1 MVPRRPAPV
10 RYTSAMAELSIESA
24 GVTLS
29 GEEAGEGT
37 PVVLLHGLTA
47 TRRYVVM
54 GSKALERSGHRVIAY
69 DARGHGSST
78 PAPAPDAYGYE
89 HLSRDLL
96 AVLDACGI
104 ERAVLAGSSMGGQTV
119 ARFAIDEP
127 DRVASIVIITPAFEP
142 GGFRDLPHWD
152 RLSVGL
158 RDGGVEGFIAAMGE
172 LKVPEQYQKT
182 FRTVLEQR
190 LSAHAHPEAVAD
202 ALRVVPRAQA
212 FSSWSELSDISA
224 PTLVVGSRDEID
236 FEHPLEIAERYAISI
251 PGARLIVEDA
261 GKSPLAWQGGRVS
274 EVIAE
279 AAAMS
284 VA

>member
-1 MVPRRPAPV
+1 MVPRRPSRV

-54 GSKALERSGHRVIAY
+54 GSKALERSGHRVITY
-69 DARGHGSST
+69 DARGHGTST

-119 ARFAIDEP
+119 ARFAIDQP

-152 RLSVGL
+152 RLSDGL
-158 RDGGVEGFIAAMGE
+158 RNGGVQGFIAAMGE

-190 LSAHAHPEAVAD
+190 LSAHAHPEAVAN

-212 FSSWSELSDISA
+212 FTSWSELSDISA

-236 FEHPLEIAERYAISI
+236 FEHPLEIAERYANSI

-261 GKSPLAWQGGRVS
+261 GKAPLAWQGGRVT
-274 EVIAE
+274 EVIEE
-279 AAAMS
+279 AATMS